1 MIGKCL
7 VQDYSL
13 FFHNII
19 KEVLCMIF
27 MIVIIII
34 LISIEVTLRNLKKS
48 NDELKKEII
57 ELLKK
62 ND

>member
-1 MIGKCL
+1 
-7 VQDYSL
+7 
-13 FFHNII
+13 
-19 KEVLCMIF
+19 MIF